1 MRWFQSK
8 HHKNRRDTDWDFFDG
23 YPPNL
28 RMRKLTDGAW
38 EVRQATEEEMQE
50 FMASEAAFL
59 SRLTEPSRATLSPD
73 DRFPGDV
80 ESDVSASDPAQPAS
94 AKKS

>member
-1 MRWFQSK
+1 MRWLQSK
-8 HHKNRRDTDWDFFDG
+8 RRKNRRQTDWEFFDG

-38 EVRQATEEEMQE
+38 EMRQATQEEMQE
-50 FMASEAAFL
+50 FMASEAEFL
-59 SRLTEPSRATLSPD
+59 SRLTGPSCAALSPD
-73 DRFPGDV
+73 DRVPDDA
-80 ESDVSASDPAQPAS
+80 ETDVSASVPERQTS